1 MSTSWTLLRNVKVFV
16 KDYCP
21 SLHTCT
27 RNIVEDAF
35 LYVVASAC
43 DALKPLQ
50 VLLEGGALYRITVLL

>member
-27 RNIVEDAF
+27 RNIVQDAF

-50 VLLEGGALYRITVLL
+50 VLL